1 MTLPP
6 ITDTHQHLWDRS
18 RFRIPWLENAGE
30 LGRDHRPE
38 EYARAADGLNIT
50 RTIYMEVD
58 VDPAQH
64 REEAAYVAGLCADP
78 NAPMAAAV
86 VGGRPAEPDFAAYV
100 DDVIARGGGFIK
112 GVRQV
117 LHGGTPPGF
126 CLTNDFVRGMET
138 LGARGLSFDLCLRP
152 GELADGAE
160 LARRCPGTRFIL
172 DHCGNGP
179 VKGGAYLS
187 DWKRGIEAVAGQPNV
202 VACKVSG
209 IVAGARKG
217 AWTPDDLAP
226 VVSFCADAFG
236 RDRVMFGGDWP
247 VCTLAASL
255 REWVEALQIIVAD
268 WPEPDWAALFAGN
281 AARVYGLD

>member
-1 MTLPP
+1 VTLLPL
-6 ITDTHQHLWDRS
+6 TDTHQHLWDRS

-38 EYARAADGLNIT
+38 EYVLAADGLNIA
-50 RTIYMEVD
+50 RTVYMEVD

-64 REEAAYVAGLCADP
+64 RDEAAYVAGLCADP
-78 NAPMAAAV
+78 DQPMVAAV
-86 VGGRPAEPDFAAYV
+86 VGGRPAESGFAAYV
-100 DDVIARGGGFIK
+100 DEVAAIGGGYVK

-126 CLTNDFVRGMET
+126 CLTEDFVRGIEL

-172 DHCGNGP
+172 DHCGNAP
-179 VKGGAYLS
+179 VTPGADLS
-187 DWKRGIEAVAGQPNV
+187 DWKRGIEAVAARPNV

-209 IVAGARKG
+209 IVAGAKKG
-217 AWTPDDLAP
+217 AWTPADLAP
-226 VVSFCADAFG
+226 VVSSCTDAFG

-247 VCTLAASL
+247 VCTLAATL
-255 REWVEALQIIVAD
+255 REWVEALQWIVTD
-268 WPEPDWAALFAGN
+268 WPKADQAALFAGN